1 MEIFRKKTV
10 KNFDNDYATS
20 SLKKKLTSFDL
31 AALGIGSIVGTGIFV
46 ATGQGAKIAGPA
58 VIISFIIAAITSAL
72 CALTYSELASMFP
85 VSGSTYSYSYVAFGE
100 IVAWIIGWDLILE
113 YLVSAAAVAA
123 GWSGSLNGLLMD
135 YGIKLPVMLTKAPIS
150 GGIVDLPAV
159 LITAVVTW
167 LLYIGV
173 SESAKINDI
182 IVVVKILIIVIFVLL
197 GITHIKAANYHP
209 FMPFGVNGIVS
220 GASIIFFAFIGF
232 DTVSTASEETKNPEK
247 DVPRGLALCLAVVI
261 VMYIAVSL
269 VLTGIISYKNVSI
282 DNALPG
288 ALAHIGIN
296 WGSALVGI
304 GAVVGMISTLLATL
318 YGQVRIFM
326 VMARDGL
333 LPHAFAKVNKKHS
346 TPGLCTIL
354 TGIFT
359 AILAGFLPLNMIM
372 ELCNIGTLFAFALVS
387 VGVIV
392 LRKTMPEVKRKFKC
406 PGVPFT
412 PIITIFCCGYLIYS
426 LPVVT
431 WIRFIVWLFI
441 GAIIYALYGYKNSK
455 IRNAKKDTV

>member
-1 MEIFRKKTV
+1 MKIFRKKTAE
-10 KNFDNDYATS
+10 NFDNDYAKS

-46 ATGQGAKIAGPA
+46 ATGQGAKVAGPA
-58 VIISFIIAAITSAL
+58 VTISFVIAAITSAL

-100 IVAWIIGWDLILE
+100 IIAWVIGWDLILE
-113 YLVSAAAVAA
+113 YLVSAAAVAS
-123 GWSGSLNGLLMD
+123 GWSGSLNGILNN
-135 YGIKLPVMLTKAPIS
+135 YGIKLPSMLTKAPVS

-159 LITAVVTW
+159 FITIVVTW
-167 LLYIGV
+167 LLYIGI
-173 SESAKINDI
+173 SESAKINDA
-182 IVVVKILIIVIFVLL
+182 IVLVKIVIIVIFIVL
-197 GITHIKAANYHP
+197 GITHIKSSNYHP
-209 FMPFGVNGIVS
+209 FMPFGVKGVVS

-247 DVPRGLALCLAVVI
+247 DVPRGLTMCLIAVI
-261 VMYIAVSL
+261 IMYIAVSL
-269 VLTGIISYKNVSI
+269 VLTGIISYKDVSI

-288 ALAHIGIN
+288 ALSHIGVN
-296 WGSALVGI
+296 WGSALVGV

-318 YGQVRIFM
+318 YGQIRIFM

-333 LPHAFAKVNKKHS
+333 LPSVFSKVNKKHS

-354 TGIFT
+354 TGAFT
-359 AILAGFLPLNMIM
+359 AIIAGFLPLNMIM

-387 VGVIV
+387 LGVIV
-392 LRKTMPEVKRKFKC
+392 LRKKMPEVERKFKC

-412 PIITIFCCGYLIYS
+412 PIITIFFCGYLIYT
-426 LPVVT
+426 LPIVT
-431 WIRFIVWLFI
+431 WIRFAVWLLLGI
-441 GAIIYALYGYKNSK
+441 LIYALYGYKHSK
-455 IRNAKKDTV
+455 ISKTDIVG